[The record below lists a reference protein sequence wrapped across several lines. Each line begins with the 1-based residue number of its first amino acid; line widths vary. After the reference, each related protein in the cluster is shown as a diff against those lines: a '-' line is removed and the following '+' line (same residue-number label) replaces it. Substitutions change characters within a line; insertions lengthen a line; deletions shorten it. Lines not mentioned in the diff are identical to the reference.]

1 MGTNLGY
8 VNLREVE
15 DRLGPGATAVV
26 IVEDTWSLIRTLR
39 SAGVDWWST
48 LRAAWDLLY
57 EEGTSQCG
65 TVVVG
70 TPATTISVSSHA
82 DVLVLGPSLFMSR
95 SQWELARSCHVPVV
109 LRSTSAGM
117 DVLYQGEEMELA

>member
-1 MGTNLGY
+1 MLRSGY

-26 IVEDTWSLIRTLR
+26 VVEDTMSFIRTVR

-48 LRAAWDLLY
+48 LHAAWDLVY
-57 EEGTSQCG
+57 EEGTSRGG

-70 TPATTISVSSHA
+70 TPVTTVSVLSHA
-82 DVLVLGPSLFMSR
+82 DVLILGPGLFISGSL
-95 SQWELARSCHVPVV
+95 WELARTYNVPVV